1 MTVSHT
7 TPTRVWKSLQHIG
20 GDSIMN
26 VPKNVFIL
34 ISLFIGLVAV
44 IALAEETETPIF
56 GPQAAPLTE
65 QQVETEPD
73 KETTVDTSEPAGDSM
88 LLVKKIS
95 FAGVKTAS
103 EDMLRTLIQTQV
115 DQEVSEE
122 LLTQDLKSLFKDT
135 GFFSELTVDVEP
147 FEGGGLEIIYKVVES
162 PKISG
167 INIIGNENLG
177 TGKLKGEIIL
187 RPSEIYSDRRRWES
201 ERALQKLYHE
211 KGYYL
216 VGIQTHLGDK
226 DEEANTVQVTFEIN
240 EGPRVRIEEI
250 NFTGN
255 TQISA
260 NALRKK
266 LKTRIGKPFDQMLFE
281 EEDISLNLR
290 NYYQDRGFAQ
300 VKVIGYEKQFTEDKT
315 GLILDITIDEGP
327 EFIIGT
333 YTLEVEAGAKKLFSE
348 KKIRGMLDPAE
359 GEAFNRATFDESIAK
374 LQQAYLD
381 KGYLLSEVLPV
392 PTFNEVE
399 GVVNITLQINEGDVI
414 IIDKVIITGLEK
426 TKEHVVKRELDFL
439 NIKSDELLDVKSLR
453 KARQR
458 LFQMGSFI
466 RAVDFVP
473 SDTSEDNRKELRVN
487 IAETPRTGMLSLGGG
502 YGSEGGIFG
511 VAEVGQNNFR
521 GQAYRVHLKGEL
533 GTRDHHTAE
542 LSFGTPWIL
551 GTPTRLNARIYDN
564 RRFRRYYGTIGA
576 LYNRRRLG
584 SSSPYG
590 LYDRY
595 IWARRGASLTLGRPI
610 AHDIDLS
617 IRFRNEHVES
627 HNPDRELYN
636 RSTRSILFALGRDTR
651 DYRTSL
657 FDPTAGSFHT
667 LSYEY
672 SGGILGADN
681 KFQKYYADTSWF
693 YSGWWN
699 HVIAVHGRAG
709 LMRSESTDAYFLFYE
724 RFFLGGVDSI
734 RGYEDWEIYPDP
746 DESGFIN
753 PYGGDKVFFANFE
766 YRVPISQQLTAALFF
781 DVGQVWDESVT
792 NVFSQIN
799 LKRGLGLEA
808 RFTMLGML
816 VRLGWGYG
824 LDRVTGE
831 PAGKFHFTVGPGF

>member
-1 MTVSHT
+1 
-7 TPTRVWKSLQHIG
+7 
-20 GDSIMN
+20 MN
-26 VPKNVFIL
+26 ASKNILIL
-34 ISLFIGLVAV
+34 ISLIVGLAA
-44 IALAEETETPIF
+44 ITASAEEVIEKTDTVF
-56 GPQAAPLTE
+56 GPQAATAE
-65 QQVETEPD
+65 QQEKLETD
-73 KETTVDTSEPAGDSM
+73 KDTTTSTTKPPVDAM

-95 FAGVKTAS
+95 FAGVKTSS

-115 DQEVSEE
+115 GSEVSEE
-122 LLTQDLKSLFKDT
+122 LLTQDLKSLYKDT
-135 GFFSELTVDVEP
+135 GFFSKINVDVEP
-147 FEGGGLEIIYKVVES
+147 VEGGGLEVIYKVVES

-167 INIIGNENLG
+167 INIIGNENLSI
-177 TGKLKGEIIL
+177 GKLKDEITL

-201 ERALQKLYHE
+201 EQALEKLYHE

-216 VGIQTHLGDK
+216 VGIQTHLGDR
-226 DEEANTVQVTFEIN
+226 DDEANTVQVTFEIN

-250 NFTGN
+250 NFIGS
-255 TQISA
+255 TQVSA
-260 NALRKK
+260 NTLRKK
-266 LKTRIGKPFDQMLFE
+266 LKTRIGKPFDQILFE
-281 EEDISLNLR
+281 EEDLSLNLR

-300 VKVIGYEKQFTEDKT
+300 VKVLGYEKRFTEDKT
-315 GLILDITIDEGP
+315 GLMLDITVDEGP

-333 YTLEVEAGAKKLFSE
+333 YTIEVDGGAKTLFSE

-359 GEAFNRATFDESIAK
+359 GEIFNRGTFDESIAK

-381 KGYLLSEVLPV
+381 KGYLLSEVLPTPV
-392 PTFNEVE
+392 FNEVD
-399 GVVNITLQINEGDVI
+399 GVVDITLSINEGDVI
-414 IIDKVIITGLEK
+414 IIDKVTITGLEK

-439 NIKSDELLDVKSLR
+439 KIKSDELLDVKALR

-473 SDTSEDNRKELRVN
+473 SDTSEENRKELRVN

-521 GQAYRVHLKGEL
+521 GRAYRVHVKGEL

-551 GTPTRLNARIYDN
+551 GTPTRLNARLYNN
-564 RRFRRYYGTIGA
+564 RRFRRYYGTVGA
-576 LYNRRRLG
+576 LYNRRLG
-584 SSSPYG
+584 SNSI
-590 LYDRY
+590 YDRY

-617 IRFRNEHVES
+617 VRFRNESVQSYNLDEK
-627 HNPDRELYN
+627 LYD

-672 SGGILGADN
+672 SGGFLGADN

-693 YSGWWN
+693 YSPWWN
-699 HVIAVHGRAG
+699 HVIAAHARTGY
-709 LMRSESTDAYFLFYE
+709 MRSKSTDAYYLFYE

-746 DESGFIN
+746 DESGIPN
-753 PYGGDKVFFANFE
+753 PYGGDKVFFANLE
-766 YRVPISQQLTAALFF
+766 YRVPISQQLTGALFF
-781 DVGQVWDESVT
+781 DIGQVWDESVT
-792 NVFSQIN
+792 NPFTQIN
-799 LKRGLGLEA
+799 LKRGLGVEA